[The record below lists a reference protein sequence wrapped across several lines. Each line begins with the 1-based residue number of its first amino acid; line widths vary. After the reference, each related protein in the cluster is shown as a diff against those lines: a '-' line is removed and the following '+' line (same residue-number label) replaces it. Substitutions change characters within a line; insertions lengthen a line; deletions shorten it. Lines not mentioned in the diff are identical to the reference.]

1 MNIEKFWK
9 DVVYQNKDNLLNYFS
24 SDAVIRWHCTNEQ
37 FSVDEYI
44 KVNCEYPGEWYGEIE
59 RKEEIDNMII
69 SVVKI
74 YSIEKNESYHV
85 VNFMKLKE
93 NLIVEMDEYWSDD
106 GDIPD
111 WRRDMNI
118 GKKII

>member
-24 SDAVIRWHCTNEQ
+24 SDAVIRWNCTNEQ

-118 GKKII
+118 GKK

>member
-1 MNIEKFWK
+1 MNIEKFWS
-9 DVVYQNKDNLLNYFS
+9 DVISQNKDNLSNYFFD
-24 SDAVIRWHCTNEQ
+24 DAIIRWHCTNEQ

-44 KVNCEYPGEWYGEIE
+44 KVNCEYPGQWLGKIE
-59 RKEEIDNMII
+59 RKEQIDNMII

-85 VNFMKLKE
+85 VNFIKLKE

-106 GDIPD
+106 GDMPD
-111 WRRDMNI
+111 WRKAMNI
-118 GKKII
+118 GKKIV